1 MELKGLLMIGAV
13 LIGGFFALSGLKGG
27 KIDFPVAS
35 ASSVNLSGP
44 TRAQRD
50 KATRAQGAA
59 EDHVIKGYSGEVA
72 SGPIFAHDRSKA
84 VFIADALQDWRP
96 ASEREVFGKV
106 QLIAPVKGCDMP
118 APAAGSRVVNFFVNS
133 HNQEVGMYSFS
144 QSEVVSS
151 AKKWLANIRRGEAEN
166 VPRWRVS
173 PQFHA
178 FDVVV
183 TETREPVH
191 LVLQSRTEGVMQ
203 SLAQS
208 LVFNLHLAEGAQ
220 VSGVSIIGGRANAVA
235 NIDPSV
241 PIAVMPDDALERCG
255 IVMATRDVGDRLIKK
270 DQRDGKLSRDKDLKQ
285 ARRALLQ
292 KVEAYNIW
300 FAQQFGKRS
309 DATVYGVNL
318 ARGALAGP
326 VPKTPEQAVPYRPLT
341 GAYIA
346 AQTLDHI
353 KVAGLHKWPD
363 AYQDEVV
370 KLTTWA
376 AGGNPVAISRPRFQI
391 MEFLR

>member
-1 MELKGLLMIGAV
+1 MIGAV
-13 LIGGFFALSGLKGG
+13 LIGGFFALSELKGA
-27 KIDFPVAS
+27 KIGGPVA
-35 ASSVNLSGP
+35 ASSYVNLSGP
-44 TRAQRD
+44 TRAQKD
-50 KATRAQGAA
+50 KATRGQGTA
-59 EDHVIKGYSGEVA
+59 EDHVIVGYSGEVA

-84 VFIADALQDWRP
+84 VFIADALKGWRP
-96 ASEREVFGKV
+96 ASARDVFGKV

-118 APAAGSRVVNFFVNS
+118 APAAGSRVVNLFVNGQT
-133 HNQEVGMYSFS
+133 QEVGMYSFS
-144 QSEVVSS
+144 RSEVVSS
-151 AKKWLANIRRGEAEN
+151 AKAWLGNIRRGEASK

-183 TETREPVH
+183 TETRAPVH

-203 SLAQS
+203 TLAQS

-220 VSGVSIIGGRANAVA
+220 ISGISIIGGRASAVA
-235 NIDPSV
+235 NVAASV
-241 PIAVMPDDALERCG
+241 PIAVIPDDALERCG
-255 IVMATRDVGDRLIKK
+255 VTMATQGVGERLIKK
-270 DQRDGKLSRDKDLKQ
+270 KQRGGQLSREKDLKEAQ
-285 ARRALLQ
+285 RALRR

-300 FAQQFGKRS
+300 FARQFGIRS
-309 DATVYGVNL
+309 DATVYGLNL
-318 ARGALAGP
+318 AGGALVGP
-326 VPKTPEQAVPYRPLT
+326 VPGTPEQAVPYHPLS

-353 KVAGLHKWPD
+353 KVAGLHKWPE
-363 AYQDEVV
+363 AYQEEVV

-391 MEFLR
+391 TERLR